1 MKPSELK
8 GILKVGMK
16 VKVKVTNSH
25 RSIGFVGEVG
35 EIGKFGEGAYI
46 WNNDFG
52 DAVSY
57 TTPKGY
63 SNNYYFYWD
72 QLKVDIEILYNEFSI
87 SHKKEVEKMDAM
99 IANTKM
105 SKTIYEV
112 LVVDKRTDK
121 IVLKETVIAKDRD
134 SVVVKISVANAAT
147 LKGMDIDNLL
157 FNITAISSY

>member
-1 MKPSELK
+1 
-8 GILKVGMK
+8 
-16 VKVKVTNSH
+16 
-25 RSIGFVGEVG
+25 
-35 EIGKFGEGAYI
+35 
-46 WNNDFG
+46 
-52 DAVSY
+52 
-57 TTPKGY
+57 
-63 SNNYYFYWD
+63 
-72 QLKVDIEILYNEFSI
+72 
-87 SHKKEVEKMDAM
+87 MDAM

-157 FNITAISSY
+157 FNITAISSYEEPKK